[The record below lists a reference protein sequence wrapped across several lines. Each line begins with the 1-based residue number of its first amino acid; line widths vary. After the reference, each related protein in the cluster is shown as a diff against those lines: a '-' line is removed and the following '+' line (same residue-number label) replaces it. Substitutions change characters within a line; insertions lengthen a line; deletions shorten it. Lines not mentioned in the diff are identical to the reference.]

1 MALPLAIAA
10 AIARAAISSAA
21 RRRIMLAAAKKITSK
36 EVRQLI
42 REEQKKA
49 RPRTVPKEPRRG
61 METVQTGSKTVKKAP
76 LSKGLDKTRELVER
90 KPDTSVKKSYQKD
103 RTTPTDVRLQRALER
118 KKRIEEGTSPAKVK
132 PPKKSAVESAITDRQ
147 KAMAKAALK
156 RERKATAQKN
166 KAETKAAKKQV
177 TKINVKDK
185 IENISG
191 GSLKLKK
198 PTGKAAEVEKQ
209 NLREGMTEA
218 TKNERY
224 RQPTI
229 ESREPVF
236 NPDRPPLNEL
246 SAFTQ
251 LSRAQ
256 KKAFFE
262 ADARVIAGLKKIQQ
276 GKNAKPDM
284 PAKSNVKLPSLEV
297 RLQKATEK
305 LTPEQL
311 AKIKRIVADVRRRS
325 GN

>member
-1 MALPLAIAA
+1 MALPVAIAA
-10 AIARAAISSAA
+10 AIARAAISNAA
-21 RRRIMLAAAKKITSK
+21 KRRIALAAAKKITSK

-90 KPDTSVKKSYQKD
+90 KPDTSVKKSYQKN
-103 RTTPTDVRLQRALER
+103 RMTPADVRAKRALER
-118 KKRIEEGTSPAKVK
+118 KKRIEEGISPSKVK
-132 PPKKSAVESAITDRQ
+132 PPKKSAVESAITDRE

-177 TKINVKDK
+177 TKVKLKDTVETVDK
-185 IENISG
+185 KTTIV
-191 GSLKLKK
+191 KK
-198 PTGKAAEVEKQ
+198 PTGKAADVAKQ

-229 ESREPVF
+229 ESREPIV
-236 NPDRPPLNEL
+236 NPDRPPLSEL

-251 LSRAQ
+251 LSKAQ

-276 GKNAKPDM
+276 GKKAKPDM

-311 AKIKRIVADVRRRS
+311 AKIKRIVADVRKRS